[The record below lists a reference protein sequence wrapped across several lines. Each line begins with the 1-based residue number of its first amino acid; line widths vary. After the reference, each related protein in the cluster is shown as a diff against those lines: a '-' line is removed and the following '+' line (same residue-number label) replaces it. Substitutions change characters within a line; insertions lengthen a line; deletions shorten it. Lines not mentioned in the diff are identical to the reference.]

1 MRYPPIDDL
10 VRMTGSKYA
19 LVHIAA
25 RRARQLLET
34 KKPYIEKPR
43 SHRDVGIALE
53 ELYEHKIY
61 FKRNG

>member
-10 VRMTGSKYA
+10 VRITGSKYA

-25 RRARQLLET
+25 QRARQLLET

-53 ELYEHKIY
+53 ELYERKIY
-61 FKRNG
+61 FKKRG